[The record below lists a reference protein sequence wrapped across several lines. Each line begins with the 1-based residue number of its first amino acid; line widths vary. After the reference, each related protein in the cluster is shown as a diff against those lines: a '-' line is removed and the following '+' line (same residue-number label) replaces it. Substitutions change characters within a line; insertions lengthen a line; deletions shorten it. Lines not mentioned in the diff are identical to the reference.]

1 MYGNM
6 GGYSD
11 AVGAALGEGASQ
23 SGADAHDS
31 SNMGEYGFGDSPIS
45 YSDNINFNSIADALA
60 SALGLGK
67 PAKQTDTFPAGQS
80 MAPKTSN
87 PFSLSSFVPGNMA
100 ATMMAMITNPDPM
113 QDVMSVP
120 NYNAFTDNLGYD
132 PGLAQASG
140 TLSGV
145 PQYSHE
151 PMDPLAAY
159 GYGEMMQ
166 NVPMVGSGVHQGLA
180 SQIDNI
186 GGQNLHRGIG
196 FQANEKNYAGFG
208 GNPLGPAFADPSPY
222 VRKPRNIAQMIGV

>member
-1 MYGNM
+1 MIGGMGPDDAPDGSYG
-6 GGYSD
+6 GGFGD
-11 AVGAALGEGASQ
+11 LGSSAG
-23 SGADAHDS
+23 GADAYDA
-31 SNMGEYGFGDSPIS
+31 SNTGNYGMQAPMG
-45 YSDNINFNSIADALA
+45 NVSIVDAIA
-60 SALGLGK
+60 SALGLGQ
-67 PAKQTDTFPAGQS
+67 PAKQTGTFPAGQS

-87 PFSLSSFVPGNMA
+87 PFSLSSLVPGNMA